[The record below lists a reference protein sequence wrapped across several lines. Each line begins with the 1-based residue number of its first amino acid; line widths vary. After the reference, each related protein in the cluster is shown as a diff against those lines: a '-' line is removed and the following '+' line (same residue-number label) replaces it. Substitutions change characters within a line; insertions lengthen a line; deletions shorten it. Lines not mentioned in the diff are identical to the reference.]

1 MEDFDASGYIL
12 SINSR
17 SASVCAFVRDA
28 TILRFNLPVE
38 PARTVGFGNQA
49 ASARERD
56 LMREREIGCGIG
68 DGESKDQGEE
78 GIVNSLVKRELD
90 RVRFFLLGFH
100 RVL

>member
-1 MEDFDASGYIL
+1 
-12 SINSR
+12 
-17 SASVCAFVRDA
+17 
-28 TILRFNLPVE
+28 
-38 PARTVGFGNQA
+38 
-49 ASARERD
+49 
-56 LMREREIGCGIG
+56 MREREIGCGIG